1 LKKTHVFFI
10 LFLLFSTVSVVA
22 QDRIELVS
30 ANELEGSIING
41 KNVRILT
48 GNVALKQG
56 GAIIYCQKAF
66 HYYEQNEME
75 AFDRVRITQGDSFS
89 VTGDK
94 LFYDGNTKLA
104 QIRGNEVILKDNKA
118 TLYTQFA
125 DYDMSKKTLL
135 FFNGGRVV
143 DNENTL
149 TSERGNYV
157 MSEKLFTFI
166 QNVVLKN
173 TQYTMTCDTLLYNSG
188 VKIAYFRGKTKIV
201 SKDGVLFADKGQ
213 YNTVTKLI
221 DFQGRSRMDYKDY
234 TVSADVLNYN
244 QFTGKG
250 IARRGVEIKSFKDST
265 IVLGELAYFDRLKG
279 YSKVYANALMKN
291 KFGDD
296 TLYLKAD
303 TLISINDTLTGN
315 RKVLAYHNVRVFHK
329 QMQAKC
335 DSLVYN
341 LADSVLNF
349 YQDPV
354 LWSSGSQV
362 IADTIFIRMKQQK
375 IHKMFLRK
383 NAFLISSDSLKNYN
397 QVKGRNMVAYFNDST
412 RIEKIDVKGNGESIY
427 FALEGD
433 TSLVGMNKV
442 QCSDM
447 TVRFRGKKVK
457 TITFL
462 KKPDALFV
470 PPQEIQEPEK
480 RLKGFRWRI
489 TEQPSLETVLSKNDY
504 SGIEIPLILPK
515 TLQIEAPKKE
525 EKPLTRKEKIQ
536 QKKLQKQK

>member
-1 LKKTHVFFI
+1 M
-10 LFLLFSTVSVVA
+10 FSTLSVVA
-22 QDRIELVS
+22 QERIELVS
-30 ANELEGSIING
+30 ANELEGSVING

-94 LFYDGNTKLA
+94 LFYNGNTKLA

-125 DYDMSKKTLL
+125 DYDMAKKTLVY
-135 FFNGGRVV
+135 FNGGRVV

-149 TSERGNYV
+149 TSERGTYI
-157 MSEKLFTFI
+157 MAEKLFTFK

-188 VKIAYFRGKTKIV
+188 TRIAYFRGPTKIV
-201 SKDGVLFADKGQ
+201 SKDGNLYAERGE
-213 YNTVTKLI
+213 YNTITKLSN
-221 DFQGRSRMDYKDY
+221 FQGRSRMDYKDY

-265 IVLGELAYFDRLKG
+265 TVLGELAYFDRFKG

-303 TLISINDTLTGN
+303 TLISINDTVTGN

-462 KKPDALFV
+462 KKPDALFI
-470 PPQEIQEPEK
+470 PPTEIQEPER

-489 TEQPSLETVLSKNDY
+489 SEQPSLATVLSKNDY

-515 TLQIEAPKKE
+515 TLQFEVPKKE
-525 EKPLTRKEKIQ
+525 EKPLTRKEKRQ
-536 QKKLQKQK
+536 QKKQQNLTRKEH

>member
-1 LKKTHVFFI
+1 MVSNYQALKKPHIFFS
-10 LFLLFSTVSVVA
+10 LFLFFSTLSIVA

-75 AFDRVRITQGDSFS
+75 AFDKVRITQGDSFS

-94 LFYDGNTKLA
+94 LFYNGNTKLA
-104 QIRGNEVILKDNKA
+104 QIRGNEVILRDSKA

-125 DYDMSKKTLL
+125 DYDMAKKTLL

-149 TSERGNYV
+149 TSDRGNYN

-173 TQYTMTCDTLLYNSG
+173 TQYTMNCDTLLYNSG
-188 VKIAYFRGKTKIV
+188 VRIAYFRGKTKII
-201 SKDGVLFADKGQ
+201 SKDGILYADKGQ
-213 YNTVTKLI
+213 YNTITKLI

-250 IARRGVEIKSFKDST
+250 IARRGVEIKSFRDST
-265 IVLGELAYFDRLKG
+265 IVQGELAYFDRFKG

-303 TLISINDTLTGN
+303 TLISINDTITGN
-315 RKVLAYHNVRVFHK
+315 RKVLAYHNVRVFHS

-362 IADTIFIRMKQQK
+362 IADTILIRMKQQK

-383 NAFLISSDSLKNYN
+383 NAFLISYE
-397 QVKGRNMVAYFNDST
+397 F
-412 RIEKIDVKGNGESIY
+412 I
-427 FALEGD
+427 
-433 TSLVGMNKV
+433 
-442 QCSDM
+442 
-447 TVRFRGKKVK
+447 
-457 TITFL
+457 
-462 KKPDALFV
+462 
-470 PPQEIQEPEK
+470 
-480 RLKGFRWRI
+480 
-489 TEQPSLETVLSKNDY
+489 
-504 SGIEIPLILPK
+504 
-515 TLQIEAPKKE
+515 
-525 EKPLTRKEKIQ
+525 
-536 QKKLQKQK
+536 